1 MSPEVTHVVAE
12 VENSVHT
19 QVATDASCWSLVC
32 RVNKE
37 QVFGFFLIVLI
48 SCTQELKDLVHRYP
62 QAVPVKKAWLEV
74 SFSKQQKVNTEQFT
88 HFLS

>member
-12 VENSVHT
+12 VDNSVHT
-19 QVATDASCWSLVC
+19 QVGTDASCWSLVC
-32 RVNKE
+32 RV
-37 QVFGFFLIVLI
+37 FFNRFY